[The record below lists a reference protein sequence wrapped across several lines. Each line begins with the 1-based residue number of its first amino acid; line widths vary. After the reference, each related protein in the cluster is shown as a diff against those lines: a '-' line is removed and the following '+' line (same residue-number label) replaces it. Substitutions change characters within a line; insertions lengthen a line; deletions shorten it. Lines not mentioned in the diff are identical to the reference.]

1 MQETTPTRHP
11 VPLKQ
16 RTAAVRDG
24 LKQRLADLRQRFWYL
39 DTAVQAFERDV
50 EVGGFVLAGAI
61 AFRLFV
67 YMLPMYLLVLVAAAA
82 AFSVDPSGSQRF
94 SSAAGMSGYI
104 ITMLSNATETSR
116 KSMWILVPAT
126 LWALAVAGRSV
137 FRVITVAHA
146 NAWRTQPKP
155 TRASASLEVIVFAL
169 VCLAGTGT
177 VRYARS
183 QGLMIVAMVIAV
195 GAYTGLWLLASFRLP
210 HDPTASWIDLLPG
223 AVLVSVGTQ
232 GLYLFYVLYLQHQVE
247 SASEAYGALGV
258 AASGLAWL
266 YMLGRLFVAAPVLNA
281 VLHERRASSE
291 PGGDSGEA

>member
-1 MQETTPTRHP
+1 MQETTPTRDP

-16 RTAAVRDG
+16 RAAAIREQ
-24 LKQRLADLRQRFWYL
+24 LNRRFADLRERFWFV
-39 DTAVQAFERDV
+39 DIAVQAFERDV

-104 ITMLSNATETSR
+104 ITTLSNATETSR

-126 LWALAVAGRSV
+126 LWALAIAGRSV
-137 FRVITVAHA
+137 FRVIALAHR
-146 NAWRTQPKP
+146 NAWRSTPEP
-155 TRASASLEVIVFAL
+155 VRASASLEIAVFAL
-169 VCLAGTGT
+169 VCLAGTGVT
-177 VRYARS
+177 RYTRS
-183 QGLMIVAMVIAV
+183 HGLMIVAMVIALV
-195 GAYTGLWLLASFRLP
+195 SYTGLWLLASLRLP
-210 HDPTASWIDLLPG
+210 HDPTASWFDMLPG
-223 AVLVSVGTQ
+223 AVLVAVGTQ
-232 GLYLFYVLYLQHQVE
+232 GLYFFYVLYLQHQVE

-281 VLHERRASSE
+281 VLYERRASS
-291 PGGDSGEA
+291 